1 MTSRLKRRF
10 IIKGPLFSSFL
21 NNKSELSFP
30 VSSSQRVSC
39 QENVLLRRRH
49 VGLRGAVSSTRR
61 RRRLSHRGVNRATA
75 AAILLALGA
84 VC

>member
-39 QENVLLRRRH
+39 QKTCCFTDDTFGCEEPL
-49 VGLRGAVSSTRR
+49 AQPDA
-61 RRRLSHRGVNRATA
+61 AT
-75 AAILLALGA
+75 LACTAG
-84 VC
+84 

>member
-49 VGLRGAVSSTRR
+49 VGLRGAVSSSRR
-61 RRRLSHRGVNRATA
+61 RRRSHRGVNRATA